1 MSKLTDYQK
10 RLVQDN
16 VDLAHY
22 LAQVAWARNP
32 ERLDIDELVS
42 AAHQGLISAALKF
55 DPSMMDEGSTEAKHF
70 SGYARQR
77 IRGAILDWMRNQ
89 DHVPR
94 NKRISYKS
102 FQKAGLGSGKSI
114 EEISDIT
121 NVSVEKIKNIV
132 QVVEATSFSLDSEY
146 LPTELLAEDSV
157 EGTAAENRMRAAMVS
172 QWNLLTPLQQIIV
185 SLRYYSGLEF
195 PAIAVELQL
204 RLGLVR
210 QEHEDAVLILHSA
223 LKQSAH

>member
-1 MSKLTDYQK
+1 MKKLTEYQS
-10 RLVQDN
+10 RLVRDN

-22 LAQVAWARNP
+22 LAQVAWSRNP

-42 AAHQGLISAALKF
+42 AAHLGLISAALKF

-94 NKRISYKS
+94 NKRISYKA

-114 EEISDIT
+114 EEVADIT
-121 NVSVEKIKNIV
+121 NLSVEKVKSIV
-132 QVVEATSFSLDSEY
+132 QVVEATSFSLDSDY
-146 LPTELLAEDSV
+146 MPSELLAEDTV
-157 EGTAAENRMRAAMVS
+157 EGTASENRMRAAMVS
-172 QWNLLTPLQQIIV
+172 QWNLLSPLQQAIV
-185 SLRYYSGLEF
+185 SLRYYKGMEF
-195 PAIAVELQL
+195 PAIAAELEV

-210 QEHEDAVLILHSA
+210 QEHEDAVIVLHTALKHSA
-223 LKQSAH
+223 H